1 MGRDKD
7 AYKNMKYS
15 FIDIL
20 AGILSAIIAS
30 MGLGGGGVYIMYLTL
45 VKNTPQINA
54 QGLNLLFFIPCAAV
68 SLIIYIKN
76 KMIKPKAAIP
86 MALGGGVGA
95 VIGNFLLP
103 GIPQSTL
110 KIIFSVFLIIMGVYT
125 VFSKTEKAK

>member
-1 MGRDKD
+1 
-7 AYKNMKYS
+7 
-15 FIDIL
+15 
-20 AGILSAIIAS
+20 
-30 MGLGGGGVYIMYLTL
+30 
-45 VKNTPQINA
+45 
-54 QGLNLLFFIPCAAV
+54 
-68 SLIIYIKN
+68 
-76 KMIKPKAAIP
+76 

>member
-1 MGRDKD
+1 
-7 AYKNMKYS
+7 
-15 FIDIL
+15 
-20 AGILSAIIAS
+20 
-30 MGLGGGGVYIMYLTL
+30 MYLTL
-45 VKNTPQINA
+45 LKDTPQINA

-76 KMIKPKAAIP
+76 KMIKPKAVIP

-95 VIGNFLLP
+95 VIGNFLLI